1 MSELNSRC
9 ATVVFLVILVS
20 MLPISAY
27 GFGAGSGYMANFHA
41 ATEGGLIEY
50 LPNKVVIKFKA
61 DHSFGSQLAKTGFSS
76 FDNLLN
82 SHGVTRLEQVTKK
95 KAKLLKGQ
103 SAVAIERI
111 YYAYFSGN
119 AKPAAVA
126 EVFKNHPLVEYA
138 EPLRIY
144 QLTATPNDPLFAQQV
159 NFQVVQAQAAWDVVR
174 GDQGNV
180 VVAVV
185 DGGTDVDHSDLAAN
199 IWANPGESGNGK
211 ESNNIDDDNNG
222 FVDDFQGWN
231 FANDT
236 NDPSG
241 LTSTPTSANHG
252 AHVAG
257 IISAV
262 TDNNNQVSGI
272 SWNAKVMPINAAVS
286 GADNAIGFGY
296 EGILY
301 AADNGAHVIN
311 LSWGGEGAP
320 SLFEEDIIDFAT
332 EKGAVVVAAAGNDD
346 LSTPQF
352 PAGYKKVVSV
362 AATSNADVKSSFS
375 NFGNTVDI
383 SAPGENIRSTF
394 HNGVTG
400 LFSGTSQ
407 ATPHVVGVIAL
418 VRTLHPDWTGL
429 QAAEQVRVTADNIDA
444 ANPGFVGQLGRG
456 RVNAQRAVT
465 VSNLPSV
472 RIADV
477 AFIDANGNNVIEK
490 SESVELRINLTNYL
504 VPASNINLTL
514 TESDPF
520 VSITSANANLTSL
533 GTLETTSTPLS
544 FSFNVSASAP
554 SGRQVN
560 FVLQM
565 SSGDYQDSE
574 RFTVVIQ
581 PTFATLN
588 VNNISVSLTAI
599 GRFGFA
605 TTEINPP
612 TDGIGFSF
620 KRSSN
625 LLFDGAIIAGTGPG
639 NLSNAARGVKTGPNT
654 THAQDRDFLTTAT
667 GSMRVLTPGELASQ
681 ESFSEFS
688 DQLSSTPMNLKI
700 TQESFAM
707 SSEPNDDFVLVRFT
721 VENQGQANLTNLHF
735 GLFFD
740 WDLGDGQDAF
750 ENTASYDAA
759 RKMGIV
765 THPSVLVG
773 VAYFGTANVHYRAI
787 NNTDINDDNGFTDAE
802 KWQAISGGLSTLTAG
817 PADVSHVLANGPLS
831 IAAGQS
837 VKLDYALLAASS
849 LTELRNTAD
858 AAQAL
863 WNQLITNVED
873 QPAPGIPQRFS
884 LHQNYPNPFNPST
897 EIRFDLSQSVEMELA
912 IYNLLGQK
920 IRTLLSERR
929 AAGFHS
935 VQWDGK
941 NDAGIAVASGIYLYE
956 LRAGGFVETRKM
968 TYLK

>member
-1 MSELNSRC
+1 MTT
-9 ATVVFLVILVS
+9 A
-20 MLPISAY
+20 IS
-27 GFGAGSGYMANFHA
+27 
-41 ATEGGLIEY
+41 
-50 LPNKVVIKFKA
+50 
-61 DHSFGSQLAKTGFSS
+61 
-76 FDNLLN
+76 
-82 SHGVTRLEQVTKK
+82 
-95 KAKLLKGQ
+95 
-103 SAVAIERI
+103 
-111 YYAYFSGN
+111 
-119 AKPAAVA
+119 
-126 EVFKNHPLVEYA
+126 
-138 EPLRIY
+138 
-144 QLTATPNDPLFAQQV
+144 
-159 NFQVVQAQAAWDVVR
+159 
-174 GDQGNV
+174 
-180 VVAVV
+180 
-185 DGGTDVDHSDLAAN
+185 AAN
-199 IWANPGESGNGK
+199 IWRNPGESGNSR

-231 FANDT
+231 FANDS

-241 LTSTPTSANHG
+241 LASTPTSANHG

-332 EKGAVVVAAAGNDD
+332 EKGAVVVAAAGNDNAA
-346 LSTPQF
+346 TAQF
-352 PAGYKKVVSV
+352 PAGYKNAVSV
-362 AATSNADVKSSFS
+362 AATSNSDAKADFS
-375 NFGNTVDI
+375 NFGTTVDI

-407 ATPHVVGVIAL
+407 ATPLVAGVIAL
-418 VRTLHPDWTGL
+418 VRTQHPEWTGL
-429 QAAEQVRVTADNIDA
+429 QAAQQVRMTADNIDA
-444 ANPGFVGQLGRG
+444 ANPGFVGQLGSG
-456 RVNAQRAVT
+456 RVNAQKAVT
-465 VSNLPSV
+465 ISNLPSI
-472 RIADV
+472 RIADFN
-477 AFIDANGNNVIEK
+477 FIDANGNNVIEK

-520 VSITSANANLTSL
+520 VSITNGNANLASL
-533 GTLETTSTPLS
+533 VTLETTSTPVS
-544 FSFNVSASAP
+544 FSFNVSSSAP

-565 SSGDYQDSE
+565 SSGEYQDSE

-581 PTFATLN
+581 PTFGTLN
-588 VNNISVSLTAI
+588 VNNIAVSLTAI

-605 TTEINPP
+605 TTEVNPP

-620 KRSSN
+620 KRGSN
-625 LLFDGAIIAGTGPG
+625 LLFDGAIIAGTGPN
-639 NLSNAARGVKTGPNT
+639 NLSNAARGVKSGPNT
-654 THAQDRDFLTTAT
+654 THAQDRDFLTTT
-667 GSMRVLTPGELASQ
+667 NGSMRILTPGTLTAQ
-681 ESFSEFS
+681 ESFSEFE
-688 DQLSSTPMNLKI
+688 DQFSSTPLNIRI

-707 SSEPNDDFVLVRFT
+707 NSTPNDNLVLVRFKIQ
-721 VENQGQANLTNLHF
+721 NQGQNNLTNLHF

-740 WDLGDGQDAF
+740 WDLGDGQEAF

-765 THPSVLVG
+765 THPDVLVG
-773 VAYFGTANVHYRAI
+773 VAYYGTANVHYRAI
-787 NNTDINDDNGFTDAE
+787 NNLDINDDNGFTDVE
-802 KWQAISGGLSTLTAG
+802 KWQAISGGLSALTAG

-837 VKLDYALLAASS
+837 VTLDYALLAANS

-873 QPAPGIPQRFS
+873 QPAPGIPERFS

-897 EIRFDLSQSVEMELA
+897 EIRYDLSQPVEVELA
-912 IYNLLGQK
+912 IYNLLGQ
-920 IRTLLSERR
+920 RVRMLLNARQP
-929 AAGFHS
+929 AGFHTI
-935 VQWDGK
+935 QWDGK
-941 NDAGIAVASGIYLYE
+941 NDAGATVASGIYLYE
-956 LRAGGFVETRKM
+956 LRAAGFVETRKM
-968 TYLK
+968 MLLR